1 MGGREGKRGGDE
13 RRGEKRNTVKGRKMK
28 NRYTLSDR
36 QGKRQEWRVKN
47 SEKERERN
55 KETDRE

>member
-1 MGGREGKRGGDE
+1 MTE
-13 RRGEKRNTVKGRKMK
+13 
-28 NRYTLSDR
+28 R

-55 KETDRE
+55 KETDRERVIENQREVLLTRKMFGNNPKPDLNK